1 MSLTNQTADSP
12 KHKVH
17 RKPDWLR
24 ISRKSSPEQ
33 SEVEGLLKELGLNTV
48 CKEANCPN
56 YSDCFSRKTATFMI
70 MGTACTRNCRF
81 CNVRTDVPKPLDVG
95 EPENVARAVRQLGLQ
110 YVVITSVTRDDLA
123 DGGAAHFATTIGAIR
138 ETSPETVIEVLVPDF
153 KGDEDALR
161 IITDARPDVVSHN
174 METVKDLYSQ
184 VRIGAD
190 YQRSLQLLSN
200 IKKFA
205 PEIRAKSGIML
216 GLGETEEQVF
226 ELFDNLLAAN
236 CESLTIGQYL
246 APSLEHHPVQDFVK
260 PEIFEDYGQVAR
272 DKGFAFVASAPL
284 VRSSYMAEQAISP
297 TL

>member
-1 MSLTNQTADSP
+1 VSLTNQTADSP